1 MEVET
6 ESPVIPNEEE
16 IRQRILREREAAEA
30 ERLARDK
37 EIEEESAR
45 LDKLIEQEI
54 RGVSSDSA
62 RARCHAQVEQR
73 HRDDGGREDWCFRRT
88 RVPRLRRTL
97 HQDHSAG
104 SE

>member
-54 RGVSSDSA
+54 RGTSSESA
-62 RARCHAQVEQR
+62 RALSR
-73 HRDDGGREDWCFRRT
+73 
-88 RVPRLRRTL
+88 
-97 HQDHSAG
+97 
-104 SE
+104 